1 MVPISRATLGDVI
14 AEAILGVPDRFS
26 PNVLRTFVALGVKPV
41 MSPELDGLRVTYY
54 LRTDVEA
61 AASAPNLREVMAKV
75 RVNVGASRRLPK
87 GLAELA
93 KAALKS
99 PPHRGEA
106 WTIEARACGD
116 ASRRVN

>member
-1 MVPISRATLGDVI
+1 MVPILRATLGDVI
-14 AEAILGVPDRFS
+14 ADAILGVPDRFS

-75 RVNVGASRRLPK
+75 RVNVGTSRRLPK

-93 KAALKS
+93 KAALKL
-99 PPHRGEA
+99 PPYRGEA

-116 ASRRVN
+116 ASRR